1 MKTSTN
7 LPGPKSGSHWTM
19 PQLLPVKGTVAPPED
34 GHWTGMPGI
43 DVSAVSAPSDLL
55 HLAACSDCGGSSSG
69 AVGVAI
75 CRAAWVKIT
84 GCLSMYEAYV
94 WPGPQSFHGRRN

>member
-1 MKTSTN
+1 
-7 LPGPKSGSHWTM
+7 M

-34 GHWTGMPGI
+34 TGQGCQVLMC
-43 DVSAVSAPSDLL
+43 LL
-55 HLAACSDCGGSSSG
+55 FQPLVTFHILQPAQTGGSSSG

-75 CRAAWVKIT
+75 CRAALVKIT

-94 WPGPQSFHGRRN
+94 WPGPQSFHRRRN